1 MEPTIICVNNKN
13 YYNADDLKEFDISY
27 FAKTNKTIR
36 SIIKN
41 KNIPE
46 KQYKYFCFNKKE
58 NTWKESDKDKPSP
71 KAKLFIKEKWSKENI
86 PKFNN
91 EIKNEYEEAPPI
103 LELKDNEKFKDINNK
118 SLDIEVRGERNEE
131 KCYFKVKDVENEFK
145 MENLNKVLINEKT
158 GYNIDEH
165 YKYFIKK
172 NVNLVDK
179 KTSKK
184 TMYLT
189 FLGLIRL
196 LFVSKNNNAIKFQKW
211 AINILFT
218 HQIGT
223 QEQKQILSDKLLGK
237 SVKSAI
243 DVFKTSCKSIP
254 SIYLLTLGKVSKLRK
269 SFNIS
274 KDIDDETILCKY
286 GKTENLERRLI
297 EHNNDY
303 GKIEGVELR
312 LKYYAFIDPEFIT
325 DAENQIKNF
334 FVANNMKLEH
344 LKRNELVLVNANL
357 MKNTLKTY
365 EFVYNSCSGFV
376 KEINCKIK
384 DLEQQLEIK
393 DLKHQNE
400 LKNKDFD
407 LKNKDLE
414 LKEKNFDIDKL
425 KIELQHQN
433 EIIKLKEQIYNL
445 KK

>member
-46 KQYKYFCFNKKE
+46 KQYRYFCFNKKE
-58 NTWKESDKDKPSP
+58 NIWKESDKDKPSP
-71 KAKLFIKEKWSKENI
+71 KAKLFIKEKWAKENI
-86 PKFNN
+86 PKFND

-103 LELKDNEKFKDINNK
+103 LELKEEEKFKDINNK
-118 SLDIEVRGERNEE
+118 PLNIEVRGERNIE
-131 KCYFKVKDVENEFK
+131 KCYFDAKQVSQSLEIVKFQSNTVSESSSYEEGK
-145 MENLNKVLINEKT
+145 
-158 GYNIDEH
+158 H
-165 YKYFIKK
+165 YKFFIKK
-172 NVNLVDK
+172 SSCSTGK
-179 KTSKK
+179 KSSKK
-184 TMYLT
+184 IMYLT
-189 FLGLIRL
+189 YWGLTKL
-196 LFVSKNNNAIKFQKW
+196 LFGSKSSNCEHFQKW

-218 HQIGT
+218 HQLGK
-223 QEQKQILSDKLLGK
+223 QEEKQILSNKLLGK

-254 SIYLLTLGKVSKLRK
+254 SIYLLTLGKVSELRK
-269 SFNIS
+269 SFNIP
-274 KDIDDETILCKY
+274 KDIDDETVLCKY

-344 LKRNELVLVNANL
+344 LERNELVLINANF

-365 EFVYNSCSGFV
+365 ELVHNACSGSV

-400 LKNKDFD
+400 LKNKD
-407 LKNKDLE
+407 LE

-425 KIELQHQN
+425 KTELQHQN

-445 KK
+445 KNN